1 MRLNLLCVL
10 FVAAVVGVPNLA
22 KADATPFDLAIIAKA
37 RAFVGPEATL
47 ESIKS
52 IHFSG
57 HLTTDD
63 GAKAALDIMFKK
75 PCCQR
80 VVTTGDKQ
88 IEVTALDDYDAWQR
102 ISDSKDLRHR
112 TLAIL
117 GKDQILRLRA
127 NTFENLYF
135 FRGVTD
141 PSDIDD
147 LGRTVVDGKNAV
159 KLRFSYGPGIYFD
172 RFFDVDTGQLLRT
185 ETAFGDVIVEEG
197 EILVDGVR
205 FAKRIVTTSP
215 KPGGGTY
222 KMTVE
227 FDKVTLNEEM
237 PESLFSVP
245 LPTFD

>member
-1 MRLNLLCVL
+1 MRFKLLCVFL
-10 FVAAVVGVPNLA
+10 VAVVVGVSNVA
-22 KADATPFDLAIIAKA
+22 HATPADLAIIAKA

-47 ESIKS
+47 QGIKT
-52 IHFSG
+52 IHFTG
-57 HLTTDD
+57 WLTTDD
-63 GAKAALDIMFKK
+63 GTKAALDIMFKK

-102 ISDSKDLRHR
+102 VSDSKDLRHR

-127 NTFENLYF
+127 NTFENLDF

-141 PSDIDD
+141 PADIDD
-147 LGRTVVDGKNAV
+147 LGKTVMDGHQAV
-159 KLRFSYGPGIYFD
+159 KLRFRYGSGIYFD
-172 RFFDVDTGQLLRT
+172 RFFDVQTGQLLRT
-185 ETAFGDVIVEEG
+185 ETALGDVIVEEG
-197 EILVDGVR
+197 DIIVDGVR
-205 FAKRIVTTSP
+205 FAKRIITTSP

-222 KMTVE
+222 RMVVE
-227 FDKVTLNEEM
+227 FDKITLNEEM

>member
-1 MRLNLLCVL
+1 MRFKLLCVL
-10 FVAAVVGVPNLA
+10 IAAAVMGVPSLA
-22 KADATPFDLAIIAKA
+22 RAEATPFDLAIIAKA
-37 RAFVGPEATL
+37 RAYVGPEATL
-47 ESIKS
+47 NSIRT
-52 IHFSG
+52 IHFTG

-102 ISDSKDLRHR
+102 ISDAKDLRHK

-117 GKDQILRLRA
+117 GKDKILRLRA

-141 PSDIDD
+141 PEDIDD
-147 LGRTVVDGKNAV
+147 LGRTTIDGREAV
-159 KLRFSYGPGIYFD
+159 KLRFNYDPGIYFV
-172 RFFDVDTGQLLRT
+172 RYFDVETGKLLRT

-197 EILVDGVR
+197 RIVVDGVK
-205 FAKRIVTTSP
+205 FAKRIITTSP

-222 KMTVE
+222 RMTVD